1 NWRFHYYG
9 SHGDHVSSEAQRFG
23 ILDHVVI
30 HGRVP
35 RDHAL
40 AAVKGSNVVAV
51 ITSVSTTGDKSD
63 EGIIPGKLFE
73 ALGLAKPVLLIG
85 PIESDAAKIVSKSG
99 LGASFNGHDTNGMCV
114 FLRKLMEDELP
125 ICKGTLEPWLWPR
138 ISNRLSTILRQAVDG
153 GNNVD

>member
-1 NWRFHYYG
+1 
-9 SHGDHVSSEAQRFG
+9 
-23 ILDHVVI
+23 
-30 HGRVP
+30 
-35 RDHAL
+35 
-40 AAVKGSNVVAV
+40 
-51 ITSVSTTGDKSD
+51 
-63 EGIIPGKLFE
+63 
-73 ALGLAKPVLLIG
+73 KPVLLIG

-153 GNNVD
+153 GNNVDRGDGALNSSQSRGSELFQCQG